1 MLRRLLAA
9 GAVCNLG
16 ASTLSRSQDAWLPDW
31 AAMGDGRGLLRL
43 HFKAGKGGKVP
54 VFYCCQPGQ
63 AGPAR
68 TAGQLVR

>member
-16 ASTLSRSQDAWLPDW
+16 ANTLSRSQDAWLPDW
-31 AAMGDGRGLLRL
+31 AAMADGRGLLRP
-43 HFKAGKGGKVP
+43 HFKAGKGEKVP

>member
-1 MLRRLLAA
+1 ML
-9 GAVCNLG
+9 
-16 ASTLSRSQDAWLPDW
+16 SSSQDAWPPGW

>member
-1 MLRRLLAA
+1 MLGRLLAA
-9 GAVCNLG
+9 GAVCNLI
-16 ASTLSRSQDAWLPDW
+16 ASMLSRSQDAWQPDW

-43 HFKAGKGGKVP
+43 HSKAGKGGKVP